1 MRAHRPSDSP
11 RTIPARRERLARAA
25 LAAAWLGL
33 AGCGGSGAPPAGPGA
48 SPTPAPG
55 VCGNGALEGGEECD
69 DGNANSGDGCLAT
82 CFRPIAWVEGDT
94 HFHGHGCQGELGPA
108 QLAEFVIRRHLDF
121 GSALVW
127 GDGYQDDRPH
137 FTGED
142 ARESAPGHVLHY
154 DLEVSEFA
162 ASSVGHLILL
172 GLRSIDFSP
181 NPFQNPRSGVP
192 IVAWARAQG
201 PRGLVGLSHSDHWP
215 ADGSFPR
222 DAADCCTPFE
232 LPVHAASGD
241 LAFLE
246 GTVRDSRGL
255 FDEASLYLWSLLQ
268 DAGARVTLAGAS
280 DFPCV
285 HESVDVSRTPRTS
298 AFLDG
303 GSGYEA
309 WLDALR
315 RGRAV
320 AGIGRGEGLNLRV
333 NGARLG
339 DEVGVRAGEPLR
351 LSVEAS
357 LAEAGEVQVL
367 ANGQGVGRVRL
378 AAGLQAAPLD
388 ITLGDSAWL
397 VARSGR
403 SITNPV
409 YVLVDGRP
417 IRSASATCY
426 WMRYLD
432 HLSGLVRQ
440 RTLDLGGQTDEA
452 LAAYG
457 AARAVFE
464 ARHAEAGGGEC
475 R

>member
-1 MRAHRPSDSP
+1 MLAHFPVD
-11 RTIPARRERLARAA
+11 PARTRERLARAV
-25 LAAAWLGL
+25 LAAAFLTL
-33 AGCGGSGAPPAGPGA
+33 VRCGGSESPLPAHGPT
-48 SPTPAPG
+48 PTPAPG
-55 VCGNGALEGGEECD
+55 VCGNGSLEAGEECD
-69 DGNANSGDGCLAT
+69 DGNANSADGCLAT

-94 HFHGHGCQGELGPA
+94 HLHGHGCQGQLGPA
-108 QLAEFVIRRHLDF
+108 QLEEHIIRRHLAF

-127 GDGYQDDRPH
+127 GDGYAEDRPH
-137 FTGED
+137 FTGDD
-142 ARESAPGHVLHY
+142 ARESVPGHVLHY

-162 ASSVGHLILL
+162 ASPCGHLILL

-181 NPFQNPRSGVP
+181 NPFQNPRSGIP
-192 IVAWARAQG
+192 IVSWARAQDS
-201 PRGLVGLSHSDHWP
+201 RVLVGLSHSDHWP

-222 DAADCCTPFE
+222 DGTDCCTPFE
-232 LPVHAASGD
+232 LPVHAAHGD
-241 LAFLE
+241 VAFIE
-246 GTVRDSRGL
+246 ATVRGSSGL
-255 FDEASLYLWSLLQ
+255 FTEASLYLWSLLQ
-268 DAGARVTLAGAS
+268 DSGLRIALLGAS

-285 HESVDVSRTPRTS
+285 DESVDVSRTPRTS

-320 AGIGRGEGLNLRV
+320 AGVGRSEGLNLRV
-333 NGARLG
+333 NGARPG
-339 DEVGVRAGEPLR
+339 DEVRVGAGEPLR

-357 LAEAGEVQVL
+357 LGEPGEVQVL
-367 ANGQGVGRVRL
+367 ANGQGVGRVQL
-378 AAGLQAAPLD
+378 AAGLQAAPLE
-388 ITLGDSAWL
+388 IALGSSAWV
-397 VARSGR
+397 VARSAR

-426 WMRYLD
+426 WMRYID
-432 HLSGLVRQ
+432 HLGGLVQ
-440 RTLDLGGQTDEA
+440 RGTLDLGGNTGQA
-452 LAAYG
+452 LSAYRD
-457 AARAVFE
+457 ARAVFE